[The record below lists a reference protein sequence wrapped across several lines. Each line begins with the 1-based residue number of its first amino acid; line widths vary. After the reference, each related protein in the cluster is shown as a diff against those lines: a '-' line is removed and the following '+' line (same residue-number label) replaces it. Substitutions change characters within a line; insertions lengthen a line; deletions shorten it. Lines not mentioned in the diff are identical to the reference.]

1 MEDKNT
7 TQNNPETNAEQ
18 RQTQTP
24 GQTTAGDGTTGAGD
38 EFRTPFEQVMDTARD
53 QATAAA
59 GALRRGEF
67 VQDASID
74 PAASSDDR
82 LIALLAY
89 ISQIFVP
96 AIMPIIILLSESSK
110 KRPFQRYHAVQ
121 ALALSAVFVVAG
133 VAAVM
138 GTVVAQI
145 VPFVGG
151 VFALAV
157 ACLSPVAFLMYVIAM
172 LYYGYQSYQGK
183 RFAIPGLTSFLR
195 DQGWIA

>member
-18 RQTQTP
+18 RQAQDA
-24 GQTTAGDGTTGAGD
+24 GQMSAND

-138 GTVVAQI
+138 ATVVAQI

>member
-7 TQNNPETNAEQ
+7 THNNPETNAEQ
-18 RQTQTP
+18 RQAQDAGQTP
-24 GQTTAGDGTTGAGD
+24 AND

-138 GTVVAQI
+138 ATVVAQI

>member
-18 RQTQTP
+18 RQAS
-24 GQTTAGDGTTGAGD
+24 AGDGTTGAGD

-67 VQDASID
+67 VQEASID

-96 AIMPIIILLSESSK
+96 AIMPVIILLSESSK

-151 VFALAV
+151 MFALAV
-157 ACLSPVAFLMYVIAM
+157 ACLSPVSACFPPCPAM
-172 LYYGYQSYQGK
+172 ASGK
-183 RFAIPGLTSFLR
+183 RRPTSRSIGRLIF
-195 DQGWIA
+195 

>member
-1 MEDKNT
+1 M
-7 TQNNPETNAEQ
+7 
-18 RQTQTP
+18 
-24 GQTTAGDGTTGAGD
+24 
-38 EFRTPFEQVMDTARD
+38 ARD

-96 AIMPIIILLSESSK
+96 AIMPVIILLSESSK

-151 VFALAV
+151 MFALAV

-183 RFAIPGLTSFLR
+183 RLPFPSASPASCVTKDGLPRKWGGADQRLIPARGKSPPISLMAAPRPDGRFCLSSRF
-195 DQGWIA
+195 